1 MQTIAKSRF
10 PPPHKQQD
18 FLEIN
23 HSIFAKKIPT
33 KILQDNTYPHHC
45 YRIFTVIDRTI
56 NKTRNKDK
64 NIYTPICKKKITKKK
79 INIFYKRF
87 AHIKKK

>member
-1 MQTIAKSRF
+1 LQKVDFFTPQTAGFSRNQSQHF
-10 PPPHKQQD
+10 RG
-18 FLEIN
+18 
-23 HSIFAKKIPT
+23 KIPT
-33 KILQDNTYPHHC
+33 KIQQDTTYPHHC
-45 YRIFTVIDRTI
+45 YRIFTVIDRAI

-64 NIYTPICKKKITKKK
+64 NIYTPICKKKITKK